1 MLKMNRKDTTVARD
15 TGPRRDD
22 GSFIGSFAKSF
33 ARTDEMREIVRAA
46 IPEVL
51 GVWAGKSRIKKAI
64 AGLVGRAL
72 AKGFVPRDGVAGSPV
87 IETCGDPEFVRQA
100 SAQMP
105 GIINAVIAGL
115 GAFTREI
122 SAMPP
127 EERRFYLKSIIDDTD
142 LGGVGEIITN
152 LARSAN
158 QRNNEPG
165 FIVEAL
171 RPKVRSLLSEV
182 DFGEIKEAVDASAEF
197 IPALAGMINEEMWQY
212 PAKMVCLLSLL
223 PALVNIAVRSVVK
236 TVGPINEMPPD
247 LLSDVILSLVRDVD
261 GKSIGSLVNQVSEIV
276 RKIHT
281 GSALIG
287 DRGGHAVPAAV
298 SSLAA
303 ETLKEVDVLLLLKS
317 QGMLRELRDL
327 LRISVIEVLEG
338 DPAIAA
344 DFFQSHFRSLASWV
358 RAWSRKADTFERIFS
373 DEDVAREF
381 ARGMSELDPQVM
393 ATALSGICNLFNQVR
408 RLSPGTIRNF
418 LSQFFSALDEQVVG
432 GTARWL
438 VDDIVQSMK
447 PMAQEI
453 MPPVISG
460 IAELIAPDGVMS
472 DEMRDAC
479 GKLKNAFSRMEGTE

>member
-1 MLKMNRKDTTVARD
+1 MNRKDTTVARD
-15 TGPRRDD
+15 AGPRGDAG

-46 IPEVL
+46 VPEVL
-51 GVWAGKSRIKKAI
+51 AVWAGKSRVKKAL
-64 AGLVGRAL
+64 AGPVGRL
-72 AKGFVPRDGVAGSPV
+72 IVKGFAPRGGAGSPV
-87 IETCGDPEFVRQA
+87 IDTCGDPEFVRQA
-100 SAQMP
+100 SAQVP
-105 GIINAVIAGL
+105 GILNAVIAGL
-115 GAFTREI
+115 GAFTREL
-122 SAMPP
+122 SAMPA
-127 EERRFYLKSIIDDTD
+127 EERRYFLKSIIKDTD

-152 LARSAN
+152 LARGAN
-158 QRNNEPG
+158 QRKNEPG
-165 FIVEAL
+165 FLAEAL
-171 RPKVRSLLSEV
+171 RPKVRSFLAEV
-182 DFGEIKEAVDASAEF
+182 DFGEIKEAVDASAES

-212 PAKMVCLLSLL
+212 PAKMVCLLAVL
-223 PALVNIAVRSVVK
+223 PAMGNIAVRTAVK
-236 TVGPINEMPPD
+236 TIGQINNMAPD
-247 LLSDVILSLVRDVD
+247 LLSDVILSLVRDID
-261 GKSIGSLVNQVSEIV
+261 GKSIGSLVNQVSEII

-298 SSLAA
+298 SRLASD
-303 ETLKEVDVLLLLKS
+303 TLNEVDVLLLLKS

-358 RAWSRKADTFERIFS
+358 RAWSQKAGTFERIFS

-381 ARGMSELDPQVM
+381 ARGMSELDPQEM
-393 ATALSGICNLFNQVR
+393 AAALSGICNLFNQVR

-418 LSQFFSALDEQVVG
+418 LSQFFSALDERVAG
-432 GTARWL
+432 ETARWL
-438 VDDIVQSMK
+438 AGDVAESMK
-447 PMAQEI
+447 PVAPEI

-460 IAELIAPDGVMS
+460 MADLIAPDGVMS

-479 GKLKNAFSRMEGTE
+479 RKLKQAFSLTEGTE

>member
-1 MLKMNRKDTTVARD
+1 MNRKDTTVARD

-223 PALVNIAVRSVVK
+223 
-236 TVGPINEMPPD
+236 
-247 LLSDVILSLVRDVD
+247 
-261 GKSIGSLVNQVSEIV
+261 
-276 RKIHT
+276 
-281 GSALIG
+281 
-287 DRGGHAVPAAV
+287 
-298 SSLAA
+298 
-303 ETLKEVDVLLLLKS
+303 
-317 QGMLRELRDL
+317 
-327 LRISVIEVLEG
+327 
-338 DPAIAA
+338 
-344 DFFQSHFRSLASWV
+344 
-358 RAWSRKADTFERIFS
+358 
-373 DEDVAREF
+373 
-381 ARGMSELDPQVM
+381 
-393 ATALSGICNLFNQVR
+393 
-408 RLSPGTIRNF
+408 
-418 LSQFFSALDEQVVG
+418 
-432 GTARWL
+432 
-438 VDDIVQSMK
+438 
-447 PMAQEI
+447 
-453 MPPVISG
+453 
-460 IAELIAPDGVMS
+460 
-472 DEMRDAC
+472 
-479 GKLKNAFSRMEGTE
+479 